1 MPHGGSRAAGDLP
14 AGEEVIALG
23 IDGVTTQAALATN
36 GLTRKG
42 YQVKEESTFHADEP
56 LVIWD
61 DVVRAMRG
69 AGDGGV
75 VTSVRQEQGFIT
87 RV

>member
-1 MPHGGSRAAGDLP
+1 MGDATHETVVPHGGSCTTADTG
-14 AGEEVIALG
+14 AGEEVVALG
-23 IDGVTTQAALATN
+23 VDGLTTLAALAAN

-61 DVVRAMRG
+61 DVVSAVRG
-69 AGDGGV
+69 AGYG
-75 VTSVRQEQGFIT
+75 
-87 RV
+87 